1 MGDGAVVHDLTRGAN
16 PEEGEKERLD
26 RELIELLNEVRV
38 ALPGVQVL
46 FAFLLVLPFQGAFS
60 ELGGVPRDVY
70 VGALLASA
78 GAVALLITPSSY
90 HRINFRR
97 PVKERMIRLS
107 NRLLLAGLVLTL
119 IATSLSVGLVV
130 DVVLGGIAG
139 VAAAAAVAAWIGWFW
154 FAIPL
159 LARREP
165 GGDA

>member
-1 MGDGAVVHDLTRGAN
+1 MDEPTAVDDLTQGAN
-16 PEEGEKERLD
+16 PDEGQKERLD

-46 FAFLLVLPFQGAFS
+46 FAFLLVLPFQGSFA
-60 ELGGVPRDVY
+60 ELGGTSRDVY

-78 GAVALLITPSSY
+78 AAVALLITPSSY

-107 NRLLLAGLVLTL
+107 NRLLLAGLVLAL
-119 IATSLSVGLVV
+119 IATALSVGLVV
-130 DVVLGGIAG
+130 DVVLGGVAG
-139 VAAAAAVAAWIGWFW
+139 AVAAAAVAAWIGWFW

-159 LARREP
+159 LARR
-165 GGDA
+165 GADAD

>member
-1 MGDGAVVHDLTRGAN
+1 MGDPHVPDDLPAAGSAD
-16 PEEGEKERLD
+16 ESGKERRD

-46 FAFLLVLPFQGAFS
+46 FAFLLVLPFQGSFS

-97 PVKERMIRLS
+97 PIKERMIRLS

-119 IATSLSVGLVV
+119 IATALSVGLVV
-130 DVVLGGIAG
+130 DVVLGGAAG
-139 VAAAAAVAAWIGWFW
+139 IAAALGVAAWIAWFW

-159 LARREP
+159 LARRSA
-165 GGDA
+165 DSD